1 MHFGARLH
9 DCRDVRQALL
19 KGVSAAG
26 SLSAGWGFHC
36 WTTTIGNQSVK
47 VRYSAAG
54 ANAMVADGSIVTN
67 AVFDRGVSAMFSPTI
82 SDYDKA
88 DILAFHIPAV
98 SSPAGKVA
106 IRTAQ
111 QWQMAKDFNL
121 NELTYR
127 ANGWGREGVDVENEQ
142 GQVITT
148 YNWLHSDVKN
158 MAYYFVYPAF
168 TNIVEKG
175 DMK

>member
-82 SDYDKA
+82 SDCRRNMLK
-88 DILAFHIPAV
+88 
-98 SSPAGKVA
+98 
-106 IRTAQ
+106 Q
-111 QWQMAKDFNL
+111 FNS
-121 NELTYR
+121 
-127 ANGWGREGVDVENEQ
+127 NG
-142 GQVITT
+142 
-148 YNWLHSDVKN
+148 
-158 MAYYFVYPAF
+158 YPP
-168 TNIVEKG
+168 
-175 DMK
+175 

>member
-1 MHFGARLH
+1 MHFGAKLH

-36 WTTTIGNQSVK
+36 WTTTISNQSVK

-67 AVFDRGVSAMFSPTI
+67 AVFDRGVSSMFSPTI

-98 SSPAGKVA
+98 SSPAGKVEVIGSHQNIA
-106 IRTAQ
+106 N
-111 QWQMAKDFNL
+111 DFNL
-121 NELTYR
+121 NDGTYR
-127 ANGWGREGVDVENEQ
+127 ANDWGRPKPFGYPENELMPWFFMHNEN
-142 GQVITT
+142 TE
-148 YNWLHSDVKN
+148 
-158 MAYYFVYPAF
+158 APR
-168 TNIVEKG
+168 NIRLCRDKSTRA
-175 DMK
+175 M